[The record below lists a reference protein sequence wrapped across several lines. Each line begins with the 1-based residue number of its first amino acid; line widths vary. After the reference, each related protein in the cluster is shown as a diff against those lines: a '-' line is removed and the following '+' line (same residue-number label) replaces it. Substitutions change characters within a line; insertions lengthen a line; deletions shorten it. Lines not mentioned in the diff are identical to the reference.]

1 MKINR
6 VSFIPAVSFSAQ
18 GTLQHVLKKWKSEG
32 FYVRELGKGNGNWT
46 VYRRAKIEI
55 ELEDMGELLCIDVTT
70 RVKELYGRVRLTEKF
85 SRDIESDLLSGKLSL
100 DDL

>member
-1 MKINR
+1 MKVNKVI
-6 VSFIPAVSFSAQ
+6 FTPAVSFPDQ
-18 GTLQHVLKKWKSEG
+18 GTLRAVLKKWKPEG
-32 FYVRELGKGNGNWT
+32 FSVRELGKGNGNWT

-55 ELEDMGELLCIDVTT
+55 ELEDAGDLLCLDVTE

-85 SRDIESDLLSGKLSL
+85 SRDIESDLRSGKLSL